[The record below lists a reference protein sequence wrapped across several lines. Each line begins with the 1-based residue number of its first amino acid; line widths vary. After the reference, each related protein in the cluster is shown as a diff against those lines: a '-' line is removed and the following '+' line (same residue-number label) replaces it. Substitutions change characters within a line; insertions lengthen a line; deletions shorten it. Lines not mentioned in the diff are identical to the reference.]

1 MSETGATSEAS
12 DATRGGWRAEKHGPL
27 EKVADN
33 LWRVAGDVPGMSLKR
48 VMVVVRLSDGRL
60 LVHGA
65 IAMRDDAM
73 KELEALGEPGVL
85 VVPSGYHR
93 MDAPR
98 YKARYPKMRVY
109 CPYGARA
116 RVAKV
121 VPVDGVYEDF
131 PGDPAATLDH
141 VDGIGD
147 REGVVRVTSS
157 DGVTLVFN
165 DVLFNMPHG
174 ALVFRLLGASGG
186 LRVSRTARFFLL
198 QDPRALARRFVALAA
213 TPRLVRIMVAHVDT
227 VERGAADALRQVA
240 LTI

>member
-1 MSETGATSEAS
+1 MSDT
-12 DATRGGWRAEKHGPL
+12 DWRVAPHGPL
-27 EKVADN
+27 VKVADN
-33 LWRVAGDVPGMSLKR
+33 LWRVTGDVPGMSLKR

-65 IAMRDDAM
+65 ITMRDEAM

-109 CPYGARA
+109 CPYGGLA
-116 RVAKV
+116 RVEKV
-121 VPVDGVYEDF
+121 VPVDGVFEDF
-131 PGDPAATLDH
+131 PGDPAAKLDH

-147 REGVVRVTSS
+147 REGVVRVTSA

-165 DVLFNMPHG
+165 DVLFNIPHG
-174 ALVFRLLGASGG
+174 TLALRLLGVSGD
-186 LRVSRTARFFLL
+186 LCVSRTARFFLL
-198 QDPRALARRFVALAA
+198 
-213 TPRLVRIMVAHVDT
+213 
-227 VERGAADALRQVA
+227 
-240 LTI
+240 